1 MNLKVRL
8 RNLVFWAQIL
18 VGVGL
23 TVLAYWG
30 LSPQD
35 MTTWGGLW
43 ELVVKTFSNPYC
55 CLLMLSN
62 VWNALND
69 PTTSGLKD
77 SDRAKGY
84 EKPLEK

>member
-8 RNLVFWAQIL
+8 RNPVFWVQLLA
-18 VGVGL
+18 GVGL

-43 ELVVKTFSNPYC
+43 GLVVKTFSNPYC
-55 CLLMLSN
+55 IFLMLSN
-62 VWNALND
+62 IWNALND
-69 PTTSGLKD
+69 PTTSGLTD